1 MTKKK
6 VKTVAKLQPCQSHE
20 VMARLGDKWAL
31 LVIITLSRSNEGRL
45 RFSELKNGIA
55 KISQRMLTLTLRGL
69 ERDGLINRH
78 YYAEVPPRVEYELSP
93 MGKSLVPSVM
103 GLAYWINDHWKA
115 ITEFRETFDKKI
127 KYEPRLE

>member
-55 KISQRMLTLTLRGL
+55 KISQRMLTLTLGFPTTQFNKRRVLRIVAVRIVKNDL
-69 ERDGLINRH
+69 EDVADQPQNESYRDSWSSVDRIS
-78 YYAEVPPRVEYELSP
+78 PFSTPRS
-93 MGKSLVPSVM
+93 
-103 GLAYWINDHWKA
+103 
-115 ITEFRETFDKKI
+115 KI
-127 KYEPRLE
+127 VKIIA